1 MSGPLDGV
9 RILDLTTVVLGPYAT
24 QILGDMG
31 ADIIKVE
38 TPAGDSTRYTGPRR
52 SSDMAALF
60 MGVNRNKRSIVLDL
74 KQPEAL
80 EALFALIDTSDVI
93 VHNMRPQKAAKLGIS
108 PEDVQRRNP
117 KIVYAALFGY
127 REGGAYAGKPA
138 YDDVIQAQCGIAS
151 LMIGPAGRPKYA
163 PTVIADKTCGL
174 VGAYAISAA
183 LFKRERTGKGG
194 VVEVPMF
201 ETMTAFVLVEHLYGK
216 MFVGDGGHTGYTRVL
231 DTWRQPYA
239 TSDGYIG
246 MMAYSDPQWQRFW
259 KEVDRPDLAVDP
271 RFKDLATRTANISE
285 LYRVAGECLASRT
298 TAEWEKALS
307 ELEIPNAKIN
317 SLDELLEDP
326 HLRDVGFYRTFDH
339 ETEGRIMMTDAPVRF
354 DREAQQP
361 TRLQPRLGQ
370 HSIEVLRC
378 AGFDDDRIGRLVAS
392 GALGRRVTDGISLDD
407 RGR

>member
-9 RILDLTTVVLGPYAT
+9 RILDLTTVILGPYAT

-31 ADIIKVE
+31 ADVIKVE
-38 TPAGDSTRYTGPRR
+38 TPVGDSTRYTGPRR
-52 SSDMAALF
+52 NADMAALF

-80 EALFALIDTSDVI
+80 DALYTLIEMSDVI

-108 PEDVQRRNP
+108 PEAVQARNP
-117 KIVYAALFGY
+117 KIVYAALYGY
-127 REGGAYAGKPA
+127 GEGGTYSGKPA

-151 LMIGPAGRPKYA
+151 LMAQSAGRPKYA

-194 VVEVPMF
+194 IVEVPMF
-201 ETMTAFVLVEHLYGK
+201 ETMTSFVLVEHLYGK

-231 DTWRQPYA
+231 DVWRQPYP

-246 MMAYSDPQWQRFW
+246 MMAYSDQQWQRFW
-259 KEVDRPDLAVDP
+259 KEVDRPDLATDS

-285 LYRVAGECLASRT
+285 LYRVAGESLASRT
-298 TAEWEKALS
+298 TAEWEEVLTK
-307 ELEIPNAKIN
+307 LEIPNAKIN
-317 SLDELLEDP
+317 TLDELLEDP
-326 HLRDVGFYRTFDH
+326 HLQQVGFYRTVDH
-339 ETEGRIMMTDAPVRF
+339 ETEGRIMLTEAPVRF
-354 DREAQQP
+354 DREVSVP
-361 TRLQPRLGQ
+361 SRLQPRLGQ
-370 HSIEVLRC
+370 HSVEVLRD
-378 AGFDDDRIGRLVAS
+378 AGFDDKKIQRLMDS
-392 GALGRRVTDGISLDD
+392 GASLETS
-407 RGR
+407 G